1 MLNIRAT
8 FVASS
13 TRNTSASCQT
23 LPHCTAEPSRT
34 HGSGDRR
41 GARGESA
48 HVSALAGTIH
58 RRGPEGLWEVPQVR
72 GRKPEPGLAERI
84 VKATTV
90 TTVSDFTRANTIGR
104 ANGASP
110 ANQRRHGMRA
120 VRHAGLATLSTPG
133 GPQQE
138 PTGAPILPRGPRG
151 PLSLGQHKAG
161 CANRRGQSWTGRVV

>member
-1 MLNIRAT
+1 VNRHTCRLWRERFI
-8 FVASS
+8 
-13 TRNTSASCQT
+13 
-23 LPHCTAEPSRT
+23 AE
-34 HGSGDRR
+34 
-41 GARGESA
+41 
-48 HVSALAGTIH
+48 
-58 RRGPEGLWEVPQVR
+58 GPEGLWEVPQVR
-72 GRKPEPGLAERI
+72 GRKPEPGLAARI

-110 ANQRRHGMRA
+110 ANQRRNGMRA

-151 PLSLGQHKAG
+151 PLSLGVNIRPVARTAG
-161 CANRRGQSWTGRVV
+161 GRVGPDGSFEIPIRGALILSPLSEVARSSAQSTANLR